1 MYKTVPNVIIDMI
14 KKGEESGSSSAK
26 EFLLLSKKLSDEEK
40 SSLNVF
46 GTYTLEV
53 LLIHVLSTL
62 FNAVES
68 NSVIR
73 LSTLIDRL
81 DTTVRS
87 QITLLMRRK
96 FDRYWTPNG
105 FSLPMVCKPEDWV
118 SILPENKKPKYL
130 SDIRGGYLKAYI
142 RFHTN
147 RSYCT
152 TYNSGYFS
160 YDVLYTRI
168 LNTTYAAPHQ
178 GLILSSHEIDPGF
191 SVNEMNLISLSIFDL
206 LIRYVFSS
214 VEGYSKC
221 NILFT
226 LVGKDGNDIT
236 YSIVKAIPLTTLD
249 GSAFLPTKDLFLLD
263 NLFEELYH
271 DYQNSGYDKQ
281 NHLSILFDTPQ
292 DMDVEVPV
300 SQPISN
306 KKRTYNSSITQISS
320 SKQKGVTPF
329 MVADIETILIED
341 DTGLEVQTPY
351 AAVGGST

>member
-96 FDRYWTPNG
+96 FYRYWTPKERG
-105 FSLPMVCKPEDWV
+105 FSLPMVCKPEDW
-118 SILPENKKPKYL
+118 
-130 SDIRGGYLKAYI
+130 
-142 RFHTN
+142 
-147 RSYCT
+147 
-152 TYNSGYFS
+152 
-160 YDVLYTRI
+160 
-168 LNTTYAAPHQ
+168 